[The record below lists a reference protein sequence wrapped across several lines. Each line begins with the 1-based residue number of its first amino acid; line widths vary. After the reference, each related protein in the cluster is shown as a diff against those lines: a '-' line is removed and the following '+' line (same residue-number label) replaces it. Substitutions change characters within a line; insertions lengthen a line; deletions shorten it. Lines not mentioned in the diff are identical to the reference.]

1 MLPKRAYGIYAEKG
15 EGKAEKK
22 RAPTGANHRGDF
34 KGVNEDEEFLGAGL
48 PRIAR
53 IVLLLQIHESYR
65 TKRKT
70 P

>member
-22 RAPTGANHRGDF
+22 RASTDADLRGDF

-53 IVLLLQIHESYR
+53 IVFFIANS
-65 TKRKT
+65 
-70 P
+70 